1 MDATIRDWLVIGC
14 SLASLCANLAIL
26 IIVCR
31 VGTPHRAVNSVRAG
45 RKETYAMILGLAA
58 RAAECFNS
66 ALIRQ
71 KLLRS
76 RPENPEIGVQVDED
90 LVNGWAALEEL
101 GYKLQDEQL
110 ICSDSIVA
118 LISDARTKH
127 FWNAESLFRLHG
139 HAALDLDAL
148 NKHTGYLVAKLKQR
162 CRREIGLNVR

>member
-1 MDATIRDWLVIGC
+1 M
-14 SLASLCANLAIL
+14 
-26 IIVCR
+26 
-31 VGTPHRAVNSVRAG
+31 NSVRAG
-45 RKETYAMILGLAA
+45 RKEAYTIILSLAA
-58 RAAECFNS
+58 RAGECFNS

-90 LVNGWAALEEL
+90 IANGWAALEEL

-118 LISDARTKH
+118 LLSDARTRH

-139 HAALDLDAL
+139 HAALDLEEL
-148 NKHTGYLVAKLKQR
+148 NKHTRDLVAKLRQR
-162 CRREIGLNVR
+162 CRREIGLTVR